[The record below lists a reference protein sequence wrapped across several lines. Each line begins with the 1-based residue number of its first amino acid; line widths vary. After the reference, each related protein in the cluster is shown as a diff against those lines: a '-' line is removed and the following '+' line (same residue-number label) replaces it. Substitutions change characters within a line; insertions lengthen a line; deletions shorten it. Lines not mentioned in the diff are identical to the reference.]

1 MKGLICVILG
11 LLAMVFLQPAPL
23 AAQNVKVGVVDLQK
37 FQKNSKAFQ
46 RASLVVKKKFDD
58 MQQKLN
64 DERNAVGKLEEELKK
79 QSMMLSLDAQE
90 DKKREF
96 EKKQRQ
102 FKFMYD
108 EYSQEMKETEM
119 EAIKKVMKDLEKV
132 VEDYNKAKRMHELVF
147 LRSPQKAIV
156 LKIAERSVG
165 SIIQP
170 AEPFVTLVPSNS
182 DIEVEVD
189 VQAKDIGR
197 IRVDDPVRVKLSIRC
212 ASYHSGVRDGR
223 THHGK
228 NTAAQ
233 FVSLAL
239 AARYILLNSLWG

>member
-1 MKGLICVILG
+1 MKGLICVLLG

-64 DERNAVGKLEEELKK
+64 DERTALGRLDEELKK

-90 DKKREF
+90 DKKRDF

-108 EYSQEMKETEM
+108 EYTQEMKETEM
-119 EAIKKVMKDLEKV
+119 EAIKRVMKELEKV
-132 VEDYNKAKRMHELVF
+132 VEDMGKKEGYTIIL
-147 LRSPQKAIV
+147 
-156 LKIAERSVG
+156 ERRTLG
-165 SIIQP
+165 LLYFNNTIDLTDR
-170 AEPFVTLVPSNS
+170 VTEAYDKQNP
-182 DIEVEVD
+182 
-189 VQAKDIGR
+189 
-197 IRVDDPVRVKLSIRC
+197 
-212 ASYHSGVRDGR
+212 
-223 THHGK
+223 
-228 NTAAQ
+228 
-233 FVSLAL
+233 
-239 AARYILLNSLWG
+239 

>member
-1 MKGLICVILG
+1 MKGVIFVFLG

-46 RASLVVKKKFDD
+46 RASLVVKKRFDE

-64 DERNAVGKLEEELKK
+64 DERNTLGKLDEELKK

-90 DKKREF
+90 DKKRDF

-119 EAIKKVMKDLEKV
+119 EAIKKVMKELEKV
-132 VEDYNKAKRMHELVF
+132 VEEMGKKEGYTIIL
-147 LRSPQKAIV
+147 
-156 LKIAERSVG
+156 ERRTLG
-165 SIIQP
+165 LLYFNNTIDLTDR
-170 AEPFVTLVPSNS
+170 VTEAYDKQNP
-182 DIEVEVD
+182 
-189 VQAKDIGR
+189 
-197 IRVDDPVRVKLSIRC
+197 
-212 ASYHSGVRDGR
+212 
-223 THHGK
+223 
-228 NTAAQ
+228 
-233 FVSLAL
+233 
-239 AARYILLNSLWG
+239 